1 MPVYSKMQNQN
12 MNILMISMDYP
23 PTPGGIS
30 AHVQELSRALALQGN
45 RVSVIT
51 RKRKNDQ
58 EYSKEGD
65 IDIFRVPLSFA
76 AIIYGLQIRKFTRKL
91 LARVQPD
98 IIHIHGML
106 PLEWYNINHIPLVY
120 TNHTSGYLKRIQKGG
135 FRRMAM
141 LKRHFNKVD
150 LFLAPSRELLEIP
163 FPVRAEKIFIPNGVD
178 GKKFLFDSEKR
189 KRIRRK
195 LGIDE
200 KETVAIVTRRLVKKN
215 GVIHLARATAYLD
228 NTVRFLVIGAGPEQE
243 AVKKEFKQHC
253 GDRTIFTGNKKHAEI
268 IDFYS
273 AADFSILPSLME
285 ATSISGLEAMAAG
298 LPLIGTDV
306 GGIPE
311 LIEDGKNGFLCKPA
325 DPGDLAKKIQQLLR
339 EDLKQFGNNSRKRVE
354 TSFDWSEIARKTRKA
369 YSTLSI

>member
-1 MPVYSKMQNQN
+1 
-12 MNILMISMDYP
+12 MISMDYP

-45 RVSVIT
+45 KVSVIT

-58 EYSKEGD
+58 EHTRDGD
-65 IDIFRVPLSFA
+65 IDIFRVPLTFA
-76 AIIYGLQIRKFTRKL
+76 ALVYGLQIRKFTRKL
-91 LARVQPD
+91 LDRIRPD

-106 PLEWYNINHIPLVY
+106 PLEWYNIKHIPLAY
-120 TNHTSGYLKRIQKGG
+120 TNHTSGYLKRIKKGG

-141 LKRHFNKVD
+141 LKRHFGKVD

-163 FPVRAEKIFIPNGVD
+163 FPIRAEKIFIPNGVD
-178 GKKFLFDSEKR
+178 GSKFHFNDEKKR
-189 KRIRRK
+189 RIRKK
-195 LGIDE
+195 LGIGE
-200 KETVAIVTRRLVKKN
+200 KETVAIVTRRLVDKN
-215 GVIHLARATAYLD
+215 GVIHLARASAFLD
-228 NTVRFLVIGAGPEQE
+228 NTVRFLIIGAGPER
-243 AVKKEFKQHC
+243 KKVEDEFRKHC
-253 GDRTIFTGNKKHAEI
+253 SDRTIFTGNKSHAEI

-311 LIEDGKNGFLCKPA
+311 LIENGKNGFLCKPA
-325 DPGDLAKKIQQLLR
+325 DPQDLARKIHQLLG
-339 EDLKQFGNNSRKRVE
+339 EDLKKFGEQSRKRIE
-354 TSFDWSEIARKTRKA
+354 TSFDWSRIAQRTNEA
-369 YSTLSI
+369 YGILFH